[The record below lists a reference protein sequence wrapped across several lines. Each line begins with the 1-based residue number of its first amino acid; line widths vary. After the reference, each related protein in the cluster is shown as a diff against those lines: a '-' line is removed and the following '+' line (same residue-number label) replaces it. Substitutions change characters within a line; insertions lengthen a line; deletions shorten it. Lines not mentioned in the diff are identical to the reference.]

1 LLAQLD
7 EIYVSSKLMI
17 PWLTF
22 LIAIGGSFHC
32 LGMCGGLVS
41 AFTHNHKSNATYQ
54 MGRLSGYLLIG
65 IISSFIGALIK
76 NYVQSNTITLLTT
89 FFMGSVLIYWGIK
102 ILWKK
107 TFTLKLKLPSFMST
121 VTKNVYKGAQNIS
134 SINSYIKSSMIG
146 FLSIFLPCGF
156 LYGLVVVVA
165 MYEDPILSML
175 SMFTFWLGTLP
186 VLIFSTHII
195 QKIILPLKNK
205 TPILASM
212 MLISLGLITITTRFY
227 QFYTTGSCH

>member
-1 LLAQLD
+1 MLAQLD
-7 EIYVSSKLMI
+7 DLYVSSKLMI

-54 MGRLSGYLLIG
+54 IGRLMGYLLVGVIA
-65 IISSFIGALIK
+65 SFIGALIK

-89 FFMGSVLIYWGIK
+89 FFMGSILIYWGVK

-107 TFTLKLKLPSFMST
+107 SYTLKVELPSFMNIAS
-121 VTKNVYKGAQNIS
+121 KKLYKSAHNLKKL
-134 SINSYIKSSMIG
+134 NSYIKSSMIG

-156 LYGLVVVVA
+156 LYGLVIVVA
-165 MYEDPILSML
+165 MYEDPFLSL
-175 SMFTFWLGTLP
+175 ISMFTFWLGTLP
-186 VLIFSTHII
+186 MLIFSTNII